1 MNSNG
6 GIMKQALFSIAIM
19 VSLGLI
25 SGNVMAQTTRTW
37 DGGSSANNSG
47 SWQTNANWSSDT
59 KPASGEIAA
68 LGDVTSGTRT
78 VTNEA
83 AETVYSLAMTQNSGT
98 GTNKLLLNANLT
110 LNNPGWVVS
119 QTLGAGVDNMVINLN
134 GYTNFVNNNGWKNHI
149 LRGTWDMSTPGSAI
163 ISQNGNDTMSVYG
176 RLLMGSNTTITIAR
190 NTSFGYFNNYGT
202 VTFQGNG
209 VSEIGRND
217 YASSG
222 LFSNQTSAAFT
233 VGDGTDTPTARLRCG
248 HVSLINAAGATVTV
262 NAGATLSL
270 YTDSNPGNMW
280 SDQQTKMVNSGTF
293 NLTGKLLFR
302 PNSWNLAQAA
312 DKDDIDNDGV
322 WNVTGGSA
330 VIERAHV
337 VASQT
342 TGSGLTNIFRFANNA
357 AGTLQGN
364 GKLTY
369 TNVTGTALLDWCYLS
384 NAGTIA
390 PTTGGSLTLQ
400 NVIVGNT
407 GTINLNNSALTLA
420 NGSLNNAGGTVSIHN
435 GGLLEANTITQPSGT
450 MTNSGGIYQFSAAS
464 PVVNP
469 TTAGTIILTNGIIS
483 FRAVTNA
490 NVKANWPGGNQLTNI
505 LYQGANAFRL
515 DNATNSATGQSYTFG
530 TGLGDTNYCR
540 LELLNGSMYRGGTAT
555 IGNGGSLVV
564 SNGTSTIS
572 NLTFAS
578 GSTLTVCVGTNA
590 SGAALGAL
598 NVPGTLTQSGATLNL
613 VLGQVP
619 AENQQY
625 VIINVPGT
633 STPMTAFSSNVVNV
647 DYGGK
652 TYRMALRYN
661 AGDGNDVAVVY
672 VRLTGTLLKFE

>member
-1 MNSNG
+1 
-6 GIMKQALFSIAIM
+6 
-19 VSLGLI
+19 
-25 SGNVMAQTTRTW
+25 
-37 DGGSSANNSG
+37 
-47 SWQTNANWSSDT
+47 
-59 KPASGEIAA
+59 
-68 LGDVTSGTRT
+68 
-78 VTNEA
+78 
-83 AETVYSLAMTQNSGT
+83 
-98 GTNKLLLNANLT
+98 
-110 LNNPGWVVS
+110 
-119 QTLGAGVDNMVINLN
+119 
-134 GYTNFVNNNGWKNHI
+134 
-149 LRGTWDMSTPGSAI
+149 
-163 ISQNGNDTMSVYG
+163 
-176 RLLMGSNTTITIAR
+176 
-190 NTSFGYFNNYGT
+190 
-202 VTFQGNG
+202 
-209 VSEIGRND
+209 
-217 YASSG
+217 
-222 LFSNQTSAAFT
+222 
-233 VGDGTDTPTARLRCG
+233 
-248 HVSLINAAGATVTV
+248 
-262 NAGATLSL
+262 
-270 YTDSNPGNMW
+270 
-280 SDQQTKMVNSGTF
+280 
-293 NLTGKLLFR
+293 
-302 PNSWNLAQAA
+302 
-312 DKDDIDNDGV
+312 
-322 WNVTGGSA
+322 
-330 VIERAHV
+330 
-337 VASQT
+337 
-342 TGSGLTNIFRFANNA
+342 
-357 AGTLQGN
+357 
-364 GKLTY
+364 
-369 TNVTGTALLDWCYLS
+369 LS